1 MFPRS
6 QTRKAIQQIPFQK
19 KNLQKYLP
27 ERSSFLYAI
36 LGGQSGNLN
45 LRTNVYK
52 DFLGESD
59 RSDELKNKVISS
71 MIPDEVLC
79 SARDYRPRRFM
90 TAMMFAD
97 ISGKHANTFV
107 KLDFLLL
114 QIFSTNLT
122 KSLYKTFGSCM
133 AAKWPPS
140 SK

>member
-1 MFPRS
+1 MMEILPLSESDRGIS
-6 QTRKAIQQIPFQK
+6 RLQKAIDKELFISRCKNRLKGK
-19 KNLQKYLP
+19 KKLQKYLP

-79 SARDYRPRRFM
+79 SAGDYRPRRFM

-97 ISGKHANTFV
+97 ISGKRLEV
-107 KLDFLLL
+107 
-114 QIFSTNLT
+114 
-122 KSLYKTFGSCM
+122 
-133 AAKWPPS
+133 
-140 SK
+140 

>member
-1 MFPRS
+1 MIQVPLSESDRGIS
-6 QTRKAIQQIPFQK
+6 RLQQAIDKELFISRCRNRLKGK

-71 MIPDEVLC
+71 MIPDEVL
-79 SARDYRPRRFM
+79 M
-90 TAMMFAD
+90 QT
-97 ISGKHANTFV
+97 
-107 KLDFLLL
+107 LL
-114 QIFSTNLT
+114 
-122 KSLYKTFGSCM
+122 
-133 AAKWPPS
+133 
-140 SK
+140 